1 MKATTP
7 TTVGV
12 VAFSAS
18 RVRAMLVAAIVA
30 TFLAGLAQVVQ
41 PVGASTPPP
50 PAAAAQ
56 DARQHAVTDLLDRR
70 AAALRDRDE
79 TAFLATVDPADPVFL
94 DHQRDLFHNLAG
106 VPLAEWG
113 YQVDRATESTPSTR
127 PAADELWAP
136 AVRLRYRLRGVDAE
150 PSTRP
155 MGYLFARH
163 GDRWLLASDTAVG
176 ETWRGPW
183 DFGPCQVLTSPSG
196 LVLSHPGGEALA
208 ARVLAELD
216 SAVAVVTEVWG
227 TAWPRQVAVLV
238 PGGPEEMRA
247 LVGPAFAVGSI
258 AGVAVAEQIDP
269 VAHTARGQRVVL
281 NPAGATA
288 LSPLSLRVLL
298 RHEITHV
305 AVRGNTV
312 DGAPMWLLEG
322 FADYVGFRGG
332 DVPPAKA
339 APALAARMQT
349 SPPTDLPSD
358 ADFRGPAM
366 DLAYQEAWSVNRYL
380 AGLLGEPGLV
390 KLYRALAAE
399 KSDVDGVLRAAIGT
413 DRAGLTEGWREF
425 LRAEFFR

>member
-1 MKATTP
+1 M
-7 TTVGV
+7 
-12 VAFSAS
+12 AFSAA
-18 RVRAMLVAAIVA
+18 RVRAVLVAAIVA

-41 PVGASTPPP
+41 PVGASTPLPP
-50 PAAAAQ
+50 TSAAQ
-56 DARQHAVTDLLDRR
+56 QLRQHAVTDLLDRR
-70 AAALRDRDE
+70 ATALRDRDE
-79 TAFLATVDPADPVFL
+79 AAFLATVDPADPVFL

-106 VPLAEWG
+106 VPLAQWG
-113 YQVDRATESTPSTR
+113 YQVDGATEATPSTR

-136 AVRLRYRLRGVDAE
+136 AVRLKYRLSGVDAE

-163 GDRWLLASDTAVG
+163 GDRWLLASDTAAG

-183 DFGPCQVLTSPSG
+183 DFGPCQVLTSPAG

-216 SAVAVVTEVWG
+216 SAVQAVTDVWG
-227 TAWPRQVAVLV
+227 PAWPRQVAVLV

-258 AGVAVAEQIDP
+258 AGVAVAEGIDP

-281 NPAGATA
+281 NSAGATA

-298 RHEITHV
+298 RHEITHI

-322 FADYVGFRGG
+322 FADYVGFRGS
-332 DVPPAKA
+332 DVAPARA
-339 APALAARMQT
+339 APALAARMKT
-349 SPPTDLPSD
+349 SPPVELPSD

-380 AGLLGEPGLV
+380 ASLLGEPGLV
-390 KLYRALAAE
+390 ELYRALAAE

-425 LRAEFFR
+425 LRADFFR

>member
-1 MKATTP
+1 VEATAP
-7 TTVGV
+7 TTLGV
-12 VAFSAS
+12 VAFSVS
-18 RVRAMLVAAIVA
+18 RVRAVLVAAIVA

-50 PAAAAQ
+50 SAAAQ
-56 DARQHAVTDLLDRR
+56 DARQHAVSALLDQR

-79 TAFLATVDPADPVFL
+79 SAFLATVDPADPVFL

-113 YQVDRATESTPSTR
+113 YQVDGTNQTTPTSR

-136 AVRLRYRLRGVDAE
+136 SVRLRYRLDGVDAE

-163 GDRWLLASDTAVG
+163 GDRWLLASDTAAG

-183 DFGPCQVLTSPSG
+183 DFGPCHVLTSPAG

-208 ARVLAELD
+208 ARVLAELP
-216 SAVAVVTEVWG
+216 SAVDVVSEVWG

-312 DGAPMWLLEG
+312 DGAPLWLLEG
-322 FADYVGFRGG
+322 FADYVGFRDS
-332 DVPPAKA
+332 DVPAAKA
-339 APALAARMQT
+339 APALAARMRT
-349 SPPTDLPSD
+349 APPTALPSD

-380 AGLLGEPGLV
+380 AHLLGEPGLV
-390 KLYRALAAE
+390 ALYRKLAAA
-399 KSDVDGVLRAAIGT
+399 KSDVDGVLRSTIGT
-413 DRAGLTEGWREF
+413 DTAGLTEGWREF
-425 LRAEFFR
+425 LRTEFFR

>member
-1 MKATTP
+1 VKATTS

-12 VAFSAS
+12 VAFTAS
-18 RVRAMLVAAIVA
+18 RVRALLVAAIVA

-50 PAAAAQ
+50 PVAAAA
-56 DARQHAVTDLLDRR
+56 DTRGAAVTELLDRR

-79 TAFLATVDPADPVFL
+79 AAFLATVDPADPVFL

-113 YQVDRATESTPSTR
+113 YEVDPTTQATPTAR

-136 AVRLRYRLRGVDAE
+136 AVRLEYRLRGVDTE
-150 PSTRP
+150 PSNRP

-163 GDRWLLASDTAVG
+163 GDRWLLASDTAAG

-183 DFGPCQVLTSPSG
+183 DFGPCHVLSSPSG

-216 SAVAVVTEVWG
+216 SAVSVVTEVWG

-238 PGGPEEMRA
+238 PGGQEEMRA

-258 AGVAVAEQIDP
+258 AGVAVAERIDP

-281 NPAGATA
+281 NPASATA

-305 AVRGNTV
+305 AVRGDTV

-322 FADYVGFRGG
+322 FADYVGFRGS
-332 DVPPAKA
+332 DVPAAKA
-339 APALAARMQT
+339 APALAARVRT
-349 SPPTDLPSD
+349 ALPTGLPSD

-390 KLYRALAAE
+390 ALYRALAAE